1 MITHAMTMR
10 LISMLKFSRRSLLPA
25 TAWIAVACPTAFAQG
40 SSATGAA
47 SPPAPTPT
55 TNATPAP
62 VFDVAT
68 IKPQTG
74 MMRFIGLMNTPDG
87 THGTGTLSMLM
98 QYAYGLLS
106 EDQVTGGPEW
116 VKEDRFDIQAK
127 MSEADAAAMEKL
139 SPADAKARRALML
152 RALLAERFKLKSHSE
167 TKQVSIYELVVAKG
181 GSKLIDAATDPSD
194 KLEKGQDGKPLTGM
208 LRFQKETSIAQG
220 YSIRSLADFLSSPV
234 AGVGRPVV
242 DKTGLTAT
250 YDFKLNWS
258 VYTAQIMV
266 RNGSAVGSAAGDDAP
281 SIFDA
286 LKEVGLRLQPA
297 TGPIEIIVIDHVE
310 RPSAD

>member
-1 MITHAMTMR
+1 MTMP
-10 LISMLKFSRRSLLPA
+10 LIPMLKFSRRSLLPTA
-25 TAWIAVACPTAFAQG
+25 AWIALACPMAFAQG
-40 SSATGAA
+40 SSASGAA
-47 SPPAPTPT
+47 SPPTPTPT
-55 TNATPAP
+55 TTMNATPAP
-62 VFDVAT
+62 SFDVAT

-127 MSEADAAAMEKL
+127 MSGADAAAMEKL
-139 SPADAKARRALML
+139 GPADAKARRALML
-152 RALLAERFKLKSHSE
+152 QALLAERFKLKSHSE
-167 TKQVSIYELVVAKG
+167 TKQVPIYELVVAKG

-194 KLEKGQDGKPLTGM
+194 KLENGPDGKPLAGM
-208 LRFQKETSIAQG
+208 LRFQKETSLAQG
-220 YSIRSLADFLSSPV
+220 YSTNSLADFLSSPV

-242 DKTGLTAT
+242 DKTGLTGT

-286 LKEVGLRLQPA
+286 LKEVGLKLQPG
-297 TGPIEIIVIDHVE
+297 TGPIETIVIDHVE